1 MGQHGLSRMGI
12 LSKPSVLTTSAVGS
26 WLPFG
31 CPECG
36 MQLALV
42 HTAEGLF
49 DKENFSI
56 ICGTCRVEFS
66 FNEILRHAG
75 PGVLS
80 YLPDGEG
87 VGAEKF
93 GRGREDNIV
102 FGKNLGTSKGNDR
115 NRQMRL
121 AVEGTAPEVSGL
133 QFVSRYYELKAAVGL
148 PESKPMKSALEMVS
162 RKIKSVE
169 RARKITIPE
178 PVVDQLA
185 KMIRKGV
192 RNAEAR
198 RPTTSRDRRLIVET
212 IMGRMELWPE

>member
-1 MGQHGLSRMGI
+1 MTSTIRPGLVGDLESI
-12 LSKPSVLTTSAVGS
+12 VLSNSAVCS
-26 WLPFG
+26 WLPFS

-36 MQLALV
+36 TPQLGLV
-42 HTAEGLF
+42 RTVDGDFDAENCRL
-49 DKENFSI
+49 
-56 ICGTCRVEFS
+56 ICPGCKVEFRPD
-66 FNEILRHAG
+66 EIQG
-75 PGVLS
+75 DSLS
-80 YLPDGEG
+80 AWLPDGHD

-121 AVEGTAPEVSGL
+121 AVQGAAPEVVGL
-133 QFVSRYYELKAAVGL
+133 QFVSRYYELKGVVGV

-169 RARKITIPE
+169 RARKMTIPE

-212 IMGRMELWPE
+212 VMGRMEMWPE